1 MTSILLFLTR
11 ALAFS
16 GVIDIQSP
24 TGRKIYEATK
34 NPLSSSNKFDAESHG
49 LYGVLKEYLYHGNEN
64 GCPDEVS
71 GINMIPDN
79 VQNPNTEYKNLDT
92 QYGKISI
99 ENVRSFEKTYI
110 DTPIRSV
117 QECHMMYNFIMN
129 SI

>member
-1 MTSILLFLTR
+1 
-11 ALAFS
+11 
-16 GVIDIQSP
+16 
-24 TGRKIYEATK
+24 
-34 NPLSSSNKFDAESHG
+34 
-49 LYGVLKEYLYHGNEN
+49 
-64 GCPDEVS
+64 
-71 GINMIPDN
+71 MIPDN